1 MVYRSAPLPLL
12 VIISLAASVHAFQPI
27 SFPSTRTLSFGGPTQ
42 FPSSN
47 INAGLNRHSSLLI
60 ASKATSSDEDE
71 LFDPKTTMALVGG
84 QSVLVAIAIAA
95 AMVAN
100 TPNYGFG
107 PGISFSAAAIAD
119 GVLKTIP
126 LGVVAYLLDFVES
139 KIPALQDV
147 TSATQRSVMA
157 LLGGTFKPT
166 IAISASLALGLA
178 AGFGEEMLF
187 RGVLQYEL
195 AGRLGE
201 TVALGVTSIIF
212 GLLHAITPAYAILA
226 TIASVYFGY
235 LYQSAGNLAVPI
247 TTHALYD
254 VGALLYAHWLVSRMT
269 KEEQQVI
276 IDWEPTKKAAAEGDR
291 NV

>member
-12 VIISLAASVHAFQPI
+12 VVISLAASVHAFQPI
-27 SFPSTRTLSFGGPTQ
+27 SFPSTRTLSLGGPTH
-42 FPSSN
+42 FPSPN
-47 INAGLNRHSSLLI
+47 TKAGLNRHSSLLI
-60 ASKATSSDEDE
+60 TEASSSDEDE
-71 LFDPKTTMALVGG
+71 LFDPKTTMTLVGG
-84 QSVLVAIAIAA
+84 QSLLVAIAIAA
-95 AMVAN
+95 AMVAH

-107 PGISFSAAAIAD
+107 PGISFSGAAIAD

-126 LGVVAYLLDFVES
+126 LGIVAYLLDFVEA

-201 TVALGVTSIIF
+201 AVALGVTSIIF
-212 GLLHAITPAYAILA
+212 GLLHAVTPAYAILA

-247 TTHALYD
+247 VTHALYD

-276 IDWEPTKKAAAEGDR
+276 IDWEPKKKAAEGDR